1 MNRPCPIT
9 IDCPGSDSP
18 FGNFSSEAPDPFL
31 FSRFAFPIFDP
42 NNPIGGHRP
51 PVPPVY
57 FAGDCAGICTS
68 TVSQEDAD
76 LCAARQAYICDHT
89 PPDGGTPPAFFFSH
103 AAFCSLPC
111 GSGSIFFWQV
121 PAGAFVGT
129 TQAGAD
135 EQAQAYACLQAAR
148 HAFCLN
154 DIPTEAQVGAPYS
167 ATIFVNGADRPPV
180 AFSVVSG
187 ALPDGLTLVPDSPE
201 SVFLHGTPTK
211 GGTFN
216 FTIQARD
223 ALGII
228 VTRAYT
234 ITVSG
239 QICADF
245 WTSMAAQMAPNC
257 FPPPLGVCGA
267 SFAGNVAHLSG
278 TSGGTNSTAFFP
290 SGVQGTSANPTESAL
305 TCSASII
312 FTALANPAQV
322 TYFLQ
327 VINSATFA
335 TYLDTGFVGAS
346 LGVTTYNF
354 TIPAG
359 VNVIVTMEVL
369 IQDLVPIASYDA
381 FVILGN

>member
-18 FGNFSSEAPDPFL
+18 LGNFSSEAPDPFL
-31 FSRFAFPIFDP
+31 FSRFAFPIFNP

-89 PPDGGTPPAFFFSH
+89 PPDGGTPPSFFFSH

-135 EQAQAYACLQAAR
+135 EQANAYACLQAAR

-154 DIPTEAQVGAPYS
+154 GIPDEAQTGVPYS

-180 AFSVVSG
+180 TFSVVSG
-187 ALPDGLTLVPDSPE
+187 ALPDGLFLVADSPE
-201 SVFLHGTPTK
+201 SVLLQGTPTK
-211 GGTFN
+211 GDTFN

-228 VTRAYT
+228 VQRAYT
-234 ITVSG
+234 ITVTST
-239 QICADF
+239 CSDF
-245 WTSMAAQMAPNC
+245 WNSVAPSWAFSTFGANSVSNRVGNIVTVSAYVNQALDVSGIADAQAAVVAPIANSFQC
-257 FPPPLGVCGA
+257 TLTITPLAIINAINTPFLQILVQDQITAVVYLTFTGVLGVQTVLTFNLPVGA
-267 SFAGNVAHLSG
+267 KPLVDFQASVVNAGNGFDS
-278 TSGGTNSTAFFP
+278 
-290 SGVQGTSANPTESAL
+290 Q
-305 TCSASII
+305 
-312 FTALANPAQV
+312 LAYAI
-322 TYFLQ
+322 T
-327 VINSATFA
+327 
-335 TYLDTGFVGAS
+335 
-346 LGVTTYNF
+346 LG
-354 TIPAG
+354 
-359 VNVIVTMEVL
+359 
-369 IQDLVPIASYDA
+369 
-381 FVILGN
+381 